1 MTPRTPLVREV
12 CGGVL
17 ARAAELYGVKVYAYV
32 FMSNHLHLVVGAR
45 GLVVADFVKYL
56 LGNLSRK
63 LAPLCTKRWWGK
75 FWERRASVAPILD
88 EAALEDRVR
97 YVLAHGVKE
106 GLVRHAE
113 DWEGLHCAE
122 QFADGKPRTFTWFS
136 WTQRWAAKHRIGFE
150 KGVVAGRYDAEWGA
164 LVELKLTPL
173 PSQQAFTPSKRWRWV
188 RAVLAAEEALREGLP
203 VMGMEAVKREGTSA
217 PRWRKRGI
225 RPMCH
230 STSPLLWRDWWR
242 EYRAFLRRFRLA
254 AATWLAGDVGATFP
268 FGCFKPYVKHD
279 VQVV

>member
-1 MTPRTPLVREV
+1 MYESSECWFITTRCFQARKLMTPRTPLVREV

-97 YVLAHGVKE
+97 YVLAHGPSPGSVGHKG
-106 GLVRHAE
+106 GLRSTASASRRA
-113 DWEGLHCAE
+113 WS
-122 QFADGKPRTFTWFS
+122 P
-136 WTQRWAAKHRIGFE
+136 
-150 KGVVAGRYDAEWGA
+150 GA
-164 LVELKLTPL
+164 T
-173 PSQQAFTPSKRWRWV
+173 TPS
-188 RAVLAAEEALREGLP
+188 
-203 VMGMEAVKREGTSA
+203 
-217 PRWRKRGI
+217 
-225 RPMCH
+225 
-230 STSPLLWRDWWR
+230 
-242 EYRAFLRRFRLA
+242 
-254 AATWLAGDVGATFP
+254 GARSSNSS
-268 FGCFKPYVKHD
+268 
-279 VQVV
+279 